1 MREKEHARKRSV
13 RKVGKHARGGQQ
25 ERKRQHEKKR
35 ETVKH
40 KRKNKHAREGK
51 MTVRGKMG
59 GVRKSAGE
67 STREANHMTCRST
80 QQRGVQ

>member
-1 MREKEHARKRSV
+1 MQEVVSKRGRDNMRKK
-13 RKVGKHARGGQQ
+13 GKL
-25 ERKRQHEKKR
+25 
-35 ETVKH
+35 KH